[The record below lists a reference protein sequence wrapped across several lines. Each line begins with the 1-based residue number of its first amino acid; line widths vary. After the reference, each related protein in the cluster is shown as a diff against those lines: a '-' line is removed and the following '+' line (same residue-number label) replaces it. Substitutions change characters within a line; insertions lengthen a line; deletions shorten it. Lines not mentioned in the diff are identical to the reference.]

1 MSWSLSL
8 LFWCPM
14 ILVFS
19 IIVSLFPGSGVSYY
33 GLSFSLFLSL
43 SLSLSL
49 NPVLYGLVS
58 LFWCFGV
65 SMVWSLCSG
74 ALVFL

>member
-1 MSWSLSL
+1 
-8 LFWCPM
+8 M

-43 SLSLSL
+43 SLSLS
-49 NPVLYGLVS
+49 
-58 LFWCFGV
+58 
-65 SMVWSLCSG
+65 SLCSG
-74 ALVFL
+74 ALVFLWFGLFV

>member
-19 IIVSLFPGSGVSYY
+19 VMVSLFSDSGVSYY
-33 GLSFSLFLSL
+33 GLFFSL
-43 SLSLSL
+43 SLLIRCSMFWF
-49 NPVLYGLVS
+49 S

-65 SMVWSLCSG
+65 ALIWSLCSD
-74 ALVFL
+74 ALVLL

>member
-33 GLSFSLFLSL
+33 GLFFLSL
-43 SLSLSL
+43 SLSLLSL

-74 ALVFL
+74 ALVLL